1 MGKWVGGSM
10 VVAVLAMT
18 LATGGAAS
26 AALGDLDPSFG
37 TGGVVFT
44 QLGQGPTPL
53 SQGIDLKLDPDG
65 RIVVAGAASDANG
78 DVAAALA
85 RYLPAGVFDPSFGP
99 GGSGVVT
106 TQFGVGAMPR
116 SLFYFSGLALHPD
129 GGIIG
134 CGLSTDANGDGST
147 LIARFTAGGVLDP
160 AFASGG
166 KYSTQHGVG
175 ATPGSNFFGC
185 DVQPDGKI
193 VAVGGR
199 TNSTDDTEVL
209 AVRLTAGGVPDGTF
223 DGDGVFT
230 QQLSPN
236 AATPTSVFADLVILP
251 DGRMVVSL
259 ALRDVPGDTSIGIAR
274 LGPAGSIDPTFGS
287 GGLTITSFGGPT
299 PFSEGVQIGMQ
310 PGGKFVVSGDG
321 EDGNGDLAF
330 LMARY
335 TEGGMLDPSFGN
347 AGRVTSQLS
356 PAGMPSSTGIGQV
369 IQPDGKIVL
378 AGSAEELD
386 GTTALAIAR
395 YTSEGQLDAT
405 FGTSGVVK
413 GQFGSGPTAFTT
425 AIGGTFTPAGKLLV
439 TGVAGTS
446 GSDGLTWWVASF
458 DADAPPTAAFT
469 FAPIAPVVGEPVD
482 LDGSGSTDPDGTVG
496 SYAWDLDDDGEHD
509 DATGAM
515 TTTSFTTGG
524 DHTVG
529 LLVTDGAGVQGTAT
543 TVIAV
548 GCGETVSY
556 LSVDC
561 RIGDLLASVEAQVS
575 PGPILDKLTTALTT
589 ARSFAQEAEAA
600 PPGKE
605 RKRALRKANKFMRKF
620 MGAVRKAKEL
630 PKEERTALRD
640 SAKGVRRALKGLRKI

>member
-1 MGKWVGGSM
+1 
-10 VVAVLAMT
+10 
-18 LATGGAAS
+18 
-26 AALGDLDPSFG
+26 
-37 TGGVVFT
+37 
-44 QLGQGPTPL
+44 
-53 SQGIDLKLDPDG
+53 
-65 RIVVAGAASDANG
+65 
-78 DVAAALA
+78 
-85 RYLPAGVFDPSFGP
+85 
-99 GGSGVVT
+99 
-106 TQFGVGAMPR
+106 MPQ
-116 SLFYFSGLALHPD
+116 SLFYYSGLALQAD

-134 CGLSTDANGDGST
+134 CGLSTDSNGNSST
-147 LIARFTAGGVLDP
+147 LIARYTAGGILDP

-166 KYSTQHGVG
+166 KSSTQHGLG
-175 ATPGSNFFGC
+175 AFPASNFFGC
-185 DVQPDGKI
+185 DVQSDGKI

-199 TNSTDDTEVL
+199 TNSADDTEVL
-209 AVRLTAGGVPDGTF
+209 AVRLTAGGLPDGTF

-230 QQLSPN
+230 QQLSPD
-236 AATPTSVFADLVILP
+236 AGTPLSVFADLVILP
-251 DGRMVVSL
+251 DGRIVASL
-259 ALRDVPGDTSIGIAR
+259 ALRDVAGDTSMGIAR

-287 GGLTITSFGGPT
+287 GGLTITSFGGPS

-310 PGGKFVVSGDG
+310 PSGKFVVSGDG
-321 EDGNGDLAF
+321 DDGNGDPTF

-347 AGRVTSQLS
+347 AGRVTNQLS
-356 PAGMPSSTGIGQV
+356 PAGSPSSTGIAQV

-378 AGSAEELD
+378 AGSSLELD

-395 YTSEGQLDAT
+395 YTSEGQLDAS
-405 FGTSGVVK
+405 FGTSGIVK
-413 GQFGSGPTAFTT
+413 EQFGSGPTATT
-425 AIGGTFTPAGKLLV
+425 SAIGSTFTPAGTLLV
-439 TGVAGTS
+439 TGVAGTGS
-446 GSDGLTWWVASF
+446 GGTWWVASF

-469 FAPIAPVVGEPVD
+469 FAPTAPVVGETVD
-482 LDGSGSTDPDGTVG
+482 LDGSGSTDSDGTVA

-509 DATGAM
+509 DATGAV
-515 TTTSFTTGG
+515 TTTTFTTAG

-561 RIGDLLASVEAQVS
+561 RIGELLASVGAQVS
-575 PGPILDKLTTALTT
+575 PGPVLDKLTTALAT

-605 RKRALRKANKFMRKF
+605 TKRALRKANKSMRKF

-630 PKEERTALRD
+630 AKEARTALRD
-640 SAKGVRRALKGLRKI
+640 TAKGVRQALKGLRKI